1 MRDAGWP
8 AGALLEVEAA
18 LARLPDEGA
27 VPPDAT
33 GRARAGHPAALAA
46 LSALARAH
54 PADLRVILA
63 LARAL
68 GAASERSAC
77 LAICDMVLQA
87 KPQHAV
93 ARRLKLDT
101 LRQARAAAPAGLAAP
116 PAPDHRPRLAEAARL
131 RALGQDAPAV
141 ALLRAL
147 RHEFPALPGI
157 AFELGRVLQAT
168 GEPEAALAQFD
179 AVLAVQPHH
188 RRAWMAR
195 IRALSAARRHDE
207 LLPAIEAARALWPDD
222 AWLTLRHAA
231 RLREGGRAGEAAALL
246 APLHEAAPDDLDVM
260 TELGRARLA
269 LGDGAAGMALLDA
282 VLAADPAHRAA
293 WGARLDAADAHPDPA
308 ALSGLC
314 RRLHA
319 RILTR
324 RDPMAAGRLAE
335 LLPRLDLA
343 HWNNETWAWIEVIA
357 ANAAAVPPKALW
369 TLYELAELRGLTQP
383 CELLLAALLDKPSL
397 PLSLATRLLRWSQG
411 ISDAHGQ
418 DLMPRLRRRVP
429 ESQLPLLDLHGDAL
443 ARGAREALRRRQR
456 RPGRGVDEILLLFS
470 LLMQASK
477 LDRAMRYLGMARRF
491 HPANRK
497 LQARHLAELIARGE
511 EEAVRG
517 EVERLLRGPQAGD
530 AENRR
535 TAISL
540 LLALGE
546 ARQALALID
555 ATEDRATRQELLRRH
570 AHLLPR
576 FGRYEEARAV
586 ARQAAT
592 LRHAR
597 RAMHAGATQGGVAMA
612 ELALPEVAQD
622 PAAPAEDAFRLV
634 GPSIRALD
642 AWLADDAPPAAA
654 GQGAIPRRVMQYWS
668 QGEPP
673 PELAQ
678 IMRGWA
684 EAEGFS
690 YARLDRLGALRFL
703 NEELGREWAA
713 ALRLA
718 QHPAEES
725 DFFRLCWLVVRG
737 GIYADCDDL
746 LVGSPAGLIA
756 GERGLVVF
764 RESRGTIANNLLLAE
779 PAHPVLVHAA
789 VSAKQA
795 LLRRDNDSVWSKT
808 GPGLLTRVVA
818 AACAEAAARH
828 ARPAVTIHPFH
839 RAGRHVRSH
848 IPLDYKKTARYWNAA
863 THGRHLSRL
872 ALALPMEE

>member
-1 MRDAGWP
+1 MGSGGAASWRDLAAACMQAMRDAGWP
-8 AGALLEVEAA
+8 ASALLEVEAA
-18 LARLPDEGA
+18 LARLPEE
-27 VPPDAT
+27 
-33 GRARAGHPAALAA
+33 PAAPPA
-46 LSALARAH
+46 ALARAH
-54 PADLRVILA
+54 PADPRVPLA
-63 LARAL
+63 LAEAL
-68 GAASERSAC
+68 GAARDWAAC
-77 LAICDMVLQA
+77 LAICEMVLQA
-87 KPQHAV
+87 SPQHAV

-101 LRQARAAAPAGLAAP
+101 LRQARAVAPAARRVR
-116 PAPDHRPRLAEAARL
+116 DHRPRLAEAARL
-131 RALGQDAPAV
+131 RKLGRNAEAV

-147 RHEFPALPGI
+147 RAEFPALPGI
-157 AFELGRVLQAT
+157 ALELGRALQAT

-188 RRAWMAR
+188 RRAWVAR
-195 IRALSAARRHDE
+195 IRALAAARHDG

-222 AWLTLRHAA
+222 AWLILRHAA
-231 RLREGGRAGEAAALL
+231 SLREGGRAGEAVALL
-246 APLHEAAPDDLDVM
+246 APRHEAAPDDLDVM
-260 TELGRARLA
+260 AELGRARLA
-269 LGDGAAGMALLDA
+269 LGEGAAGLALLDA
-282 VLAADPAHRAA
+282 VLAAQPAHRAA
-293 WGARLDAADAHPDPA
+293 WDARLEAAEEHPDSA
-308 ALSGLC
+308 ALAGLC

-319 RILTR
+319 RLLTA
-324 RDPMAAGRLAE
+324 RDPLAAGRLAE

-343 HWNNETWAWIEVIA
+343 HWNSETWSWIEAIA
-357 ANAAAVPPKALW
+357 ANPGEVSPRALW
-369 TLYELAELRGLTQP
+369 TLYELAELRGLTLP
-383 CELLLAALLDKPSL
+383 CGQLLAALLDKPSL
-397 PLSLATRLLRWSQG
+397 PLSLATRMLRWSQG
-411 ISDAHGQ
+411 ISEAHWQ
-418 DLMPRLRRRVP
+418 DLVPRLRRRVP
-429 ESQLPLLDLHGDAL
+429 ESQRPLLDLHGDVL
-443 ARGAREALRRRQR
+443 ARGAREALLRRQR
-456 RPGRGVDEILLLFS
+456 RPGRGVDEILLLVT

-477 LDRAMRYLGMARRF
+477 LDLAMRYLGMARRF
-491 HPANRK
+491 HPKSRK
-497 LQARHLAELIARGE
+497 LHARHLAELVARGE

-517 EVERLLRGPQAGD
+517 EVERLLHGPDAGE
-530 AENRR
+530 AESRR
-535 TAISL
+535 MAISL
-540 LLALGE
+540 LIALGE
-546 ARQALALID
+546 ARQSLALID
-555 ATEDRATRQELLRRH
+555 ATEDRATRQELLLRH

-586 ARQAAT
+586 AERAAT

-597 RAMHAGATQGGVAMA
+597 RAMHAGATQGGVALA
-612 ELALPEVAQD
+612 ELALADAAPDA
-622 PAAPAEDAFRLV
+622 AAPAEDALRLV

-642 AWLADDAPPAAA
+642 AWLASDAPPAAA
-654 GQGAIPRRVMQYWS
+654 APGAIPRRVMQYWS

-690 YARLDRLGALRFL
+690 YARFNRLGALRFL
-703 NEELGREWAA
+703 NEELGRDWAA

-718 QHPAEES
+718 GHPAEES

-746 LVGSPAGLIA
+746 LVGSPEGLIR

-818 AACAEAAARH
+818 AACAEAAARQ
-828 ARPAVTIHPFH
+828 ARPDVTIHPFH

-848 IPLDYKKTARYWNAA
+848 IELDYKKTARYWNAA

-872 ALALPMEE
+872 ALTLPAET